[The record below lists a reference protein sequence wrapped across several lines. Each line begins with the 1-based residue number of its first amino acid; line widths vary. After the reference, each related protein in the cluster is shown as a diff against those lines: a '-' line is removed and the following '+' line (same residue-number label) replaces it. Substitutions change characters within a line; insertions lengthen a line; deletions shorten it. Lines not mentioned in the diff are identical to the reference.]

1 MWQEWY
7 LDDDGW
13 DKHHIICWINGH
25 IFIWFY
31 LCAMS
36 SAMVNWRGSIFD
48 HGTRWRPW
56 TPTTIFT
63 SPQFWHVDLSLK
75 VWISQAKIV
84 ENHVKNNVEPF
95 TSIVE
100 SITSRGITN
109 RNWGQTIQ
117 DFPLSPHITA
127 FTWRWVFP
135 WTRCLGAAARLREV
149 TRFWIDG
156 LIILCYDNYPCSI
169 IITIIIAPCW
179 PVGVSWVYPTKHGD
193 VTGFNQDNRGFCL

>member
-84 ENHVKNNVEPF
+84 ENHVKNNVEPCWTNHIYCWINNISGNHQQKLGADDPGF
-95 TSIVE
+95 SVE
-100 SITSRGITN
+100 SSHNGVHVAL
-109 RNWGQTIQ
+109 G
-117 DFPLSPHITA
+117 FPMNTVSGCSGEIAGSDQILD
-127 FTWRWVFP
+127 W
-135 WTRCLGAAARLREV
+135 
-149 TRFWIDG
+149 WINNTM
-156 LIILCYDNYPCSI
+156 L
-169 IITIIIAPCW
+169 W
-179 PVGVSWVYPTKHGD
+179 
-193 VTGFNQDNRGFCL
+193 